1 MALRQRF
8 LVGFVAVF
16 TLGATTPAPAADGRV
31 ELTIVGEPEVA
42 ISFHEWVAVVARAGV
57 THVRFRSVQ
66 PTDEVGIEVQGSAQ
80 RPIYL
85 VTGML
90 SSRGELILPGG
101 RFGQNEAGRIGQ
113 WAKDLADNGPPDRRE
128 TKAAFGLTAGQFQR
142 VHDDLAQRVGFS
154 TAGVARSEVVDRI
167 GRRLHFPV
175 QIDRRQSMALG
186 QDPVVEQL
194 SSLSCGTALACVLRP
209 AGLCLAPVPSGQ
221 ETSYLICAAQS
232 GRELWPIGWPPSKTP
247 SEVLP
252 ALYEFLN
259 VNIQGVTASK
269 AIQAIVQRLKVP
281 LLMDHNAMARHGID
295 PEKVIV
301 SFPARHTTH
310 SLILQKVLF
319 KAGLKEELRVDEAG
333 NPLLWV
339 TSIKPF

>member
-1 MALRQRF
+1 
-8 LVGFVAVF
+8 
-16 TLGATTPAPAADGRV
+16 
-31 ELTIVGEPEVA
+31 
-42 ISFHEWVAVVARAGV
+42 
-57 THVRFRSVQ
+57 
-66 PTDEVGIEVQGSAQ
+66 VGIEVQGDAQ

-90 SSRGELILPGG
+90 SGRGDLVLPGG
-101 RFGQNEAGRIGQ
+101 RFGQNEAGRISQ
-113 WAKDLADNGPPDRRE
+113 WVKDLAANGPPDRRE
-128 TKAAFGLTAGQFQR
+128 AKAAFGLTAGQFQR
-142 VHDDLAQRVGFS
+142 VHDDLAQLVGFS
-154 TAGVARSEVVDRI
+154 TPGVARSEVVGRI

-175 QIDRRQSMALG
+175 QIDRRQQVALG

-209 AGLCLAPVPSGQ
+209 SGLCLAPVPNGQ
-221 ETSYLICAAQS
+221 ETGYLICAAQA
-232 GRELWPIGWPPSKTP
+232 GRDFWPIGWPPSKTP
-247 SEVLP
+247 REVLP

-269 AIQAIVQRLKVP
+269 AINAIGQRLKAP
-281 LLMDHNAMARHGID
+281 LLFDHNAMARHGLD
-295 PEKVIV
+295 PEKVVV
-301 SFPARHTTH
+301 SFPASRTTH